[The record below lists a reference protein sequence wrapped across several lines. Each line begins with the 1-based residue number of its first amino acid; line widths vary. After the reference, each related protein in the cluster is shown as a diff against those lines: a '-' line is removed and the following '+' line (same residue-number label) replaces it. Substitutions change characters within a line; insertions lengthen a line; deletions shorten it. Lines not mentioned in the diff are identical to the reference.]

1 MSSDVTASAAGA
13 VIKGF
18 KNVENVPITK
28 EEMEEEY
35 CKATGWPYPI
45 MEIVFARSWMV
56 MRVSKQSCRVFFSNL
71 T

>member
-1 MSSDVTASAAGA
+1 MGSDVTSSAAGG

-35 CKATGWPYPI
+35 CKATDWPYPI
-45 MEIVFARSWMV
+45 TEIVFVRSWMV
-56 MRVSKQSCRVFFSNL
+56 MRVGKQSCRVFLSN
-71 T
+71 

>member
-1 MSSDVTASAAGA
+1 MSPDVTSSAAGS

-35 CKATGWPYPI
+35 YGTTDWPYPI
-45 MEIVFARSWMV
+45 TEIVFARSWMV
-56 MRVSKQSCRVFFSNL
+56 MRVSVQN
-71 T
+71 